1 MSEAEEV
8 RQWVS
13 KLTRANFQITD
24 PGRYPIPSEKVK
36 WFFWCPE
43 ITEMREIPYLN
54 VVWADK
60 SGNIYLD
67 SMPIGNTTDWVEG
80 AYGEE
85 GARRSMDMDFTD
97 LSKVRNE
104 FEGTFPLVG
113 KRITEYEK
121 IANDVSTRR
130 NALIEIF
137 YHGRKGRATL
147 RLRGRIP
154 SEDSSTGR
162 VWDRIEATVKA
173 LKEAFDK
180 LQTNEAERARQ
191 IHSNPA

>member
-24 PGRYPIPSEKVK
+24 PGRYALQPEKVK

-67 SMPIGNTTDWVEG
+67 SMPVGNTTDWVES

-85 GARRSMDMDFTD
+85 AARRSMDMDFAD
-97 LSKVRNE
+97 FSRARDE
-104 FEGTFPLVG
+104 FERAFPLVG

-121 IANDVSTRR
+121 TASDVSTRR
-130 NALIEIF
+130 NLLIDIF

-154 SEDSSTGR
+154 AGDSSTGP

-173 LKEAFDK
+173 LKEAFDS
-180 LQTNEAERARQ
+180 LQTYEAEEAGQ
-191 IHSNPA
+191 IHGS